1 MIDQVRALLLNRSDT
16 AGYRRVADVSADAVM
31 ALFGVS
37 GLESS
42 APEDATVVDRL
53 LPLAL
58 APDLSHFRRFYDPRV
73 TPPRPSSVYRQ
84 SASTLSPAGLYD
96 RVLGH
101 EGWWTVSGLFQYA
114 DPAVASVLSEM
125 RSAAASG
132 DAPYAL
138 GAVLLAVAYRRWI
151 LQGGGI

>member
-16 AGYRRVADVSADAVM
+16 AGYRRVADVPADTAM

-42 APEDATVVDRL
+42 ASEDATAVDRL

-84 SASTLSPAGLYD
+84 PASALSPAGLYD

-101 EGWWTVSGLFQYA
+101 EGWWTVSGLFQHA
-114 DPAVASVLSEM
+114 DPAIASVLSEM

-138 GAVLLAVAYRRWI
+138 GAVLLAAAYRRWI
-151 LQGGGI
+151 LQGGGV

>member
-1 MIDQVRALLLNRSDT
+1 MIDHVRVLLLNPAAA
-16 AGYRRVADVSADAVM
+16 AGYRRVADVPADAAM

-42 APEDATVVDRL
+42 ASEDATAVDRL

-73 TPPRPSSVYRQ
+73 TPPRPLSVYRQ
-84 SASTLSPAGLYD
+84 SASTLSPTGLYD

-101 EGWWTVSGLFQYA
+101 EGWWTVSGLFQHV

-125 RSAAASG
+125 RLSATSG

-151 LQGGGI
+151 LQGGGV

>member
-1 MIDQVRALLLNRSDT
+1 MIDQVRTLLLNRPDM
-16 AGYRRVADVSADAVM
+16 AGYRRVADVPADTTM

-42 APEDATVVDRL
+42 AAEDAAAVDRL

-84 SASTLSPAGLYD
+84 SAATLSPVGLYD

-101 EGWWTVSGLFQYA
+101 EGWWTVSNLFQHA

-125 RSAAASG
+125 RSAATGG

-138 GAVLLAVAYRRWI
+138 GAVLLAVTYRRWI
-151 LQGGGI
+151 LQGGGV

>member
-1 MIDQVRALLLNRSDT
+1 MIDQVRTLLLNRPDT
-16 AGYRRVADVSADAVM
+16 AGYRRAADVPADTVM

-42 APEDATVVDRL
+42 VSEDVTAVDRL

-84 SASTLSPAGLYD
+84 AAATLSPSSLYD

-101 EGWWTVSGLFQYA
+101 EGWWTVSNLFQHA

-125 RSAAASG
+125 RSAATSG

-138 GAVLLAVAYRRWI
+138 GAVLLAIAYRRWI